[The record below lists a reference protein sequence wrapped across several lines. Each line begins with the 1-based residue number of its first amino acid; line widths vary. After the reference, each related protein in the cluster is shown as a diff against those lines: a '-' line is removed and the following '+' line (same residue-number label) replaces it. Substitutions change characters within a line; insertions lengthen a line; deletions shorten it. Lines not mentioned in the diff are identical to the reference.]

1 MAETRTDKKEVV
13 VQGRDLH
20 QPTRPVTP
28 AADPAYNPAV
38 PQTRQ
43 TPIDN
48 APDGKPLKVIYHP
61 GPGEPRTVDA
71 YGATFKAGEA
81 KEIDPKFRQK
91 AAGNPYFELEGQ
103 KSYGDDQRK
112 QTKQAEV
119 EDEGDNLTFD
129 ENVVAN
135 RMEEYG
141 TSDPVAAEQ
150 MRREGETNF
159 ARVGAPRQ
167 RGRPPKDQARA
178 EAKARA
184 EEQAAELSDIKSEQN
199 DEANAEAERQA
210 RINAARAEEA
220 RKK

>member
-1 MAETRTDKKEVV
+1 MADHNFIPPPAR
-13 VQGRDLH
+13 LN
-20 QPTRPVTP
+20 TP

-48 APDGKPLKVIYHP
+48 APDGKPLSVTYHP
-61 GPGEPRTVDA
+61 GLGEPKTVEA

-81 KEIDPKFRQK
+81 KGIDPKFRQK
-91 AAGNPYFELEGQ
+91 VAGNPYFSIDGQ
-103 KSYGDDQRK
+103 KTAGDDQREK
-112 QTKQAEV
+112 AKEDPDL
-119 EDEGDNLTFD
+119 EDEDDNLTFD

-159 ARVGAPRQ
+159 SRVGTLRR
-167 RGRPPKDQARA
+167 RGRPPKEQARA

-184 EEQAAELSDIKSEQN
+184 EEQAADLSDIESERN